1 MFGILMSI
9 IAGAVMSVQGVFNT
23 RLGDR
28 IGLYEANV
36 IVQGIAFA
44 LSLIVMLIWG
54 KGNIGEALNVNKIY
68 LLGGALGVVITITVM
83 LAMGKLSP
91 TVAVSI
97 ILISQLL
104 TAAAIDYFGLFGTE
118 KIGFDFKKIIGVLA
132 MIGGVILFKM

>member
-9 IAGAVMSVQGVFNT
+9 VAGAVMSIQGVFNT

-54 KGNIGEALNVNKIY
+54 KGNMGEVLNVNKIY

-118 KIGFDFKKIIGVLA
+118 KIGFGFKKIIGVLA